1 MGDSNIRYAD
11 IIIDISHEAL
21 DKVFQYRVPLSL
33 WEEVRPGSR
42 VFVPFGRGNRETEGY
57 VIAIRQ
63 EADYEESKIKEILR
77 VNTEGI
83 SVESELIQVASFLK
97 EKYGSTMIQ
106 ALRTVLP
113 VKTKMKPKE
122 EVFITLSIEK
132 DTAQQLLCEWER
144 KHFAARARFL
154 STLLKKERMR
164 KEEAVK
170 TCNFPLKELRKLS
183 EQGIIKLESRIKYR
197 KPFPEL
203 VTRKQGWP
211 LNDEQRA
218 IVDNFKEE
226 YRKGERRTYLLYG
239 ITGSGKTEVYLSLIN
254 EVLAAGRQVIVL
266 IPEISLTYQTVR
278 RFYERFGERIAVI
291 NSRMSKGEKSDACE
305 RIRAGEADVIIGARS
320 ALFAPAERLGLIVI
334 DEEHDGAYKSDTSPK
349 YHARETAI
357 YRAKLCGASVVLG
370 SATPSVEAYAHALN
384 GEYQLWTLK
393 KRAGNAILPKTQIV
407 DLREEFKKGNR
418 SIFSEE
424 LHKKITECLERKE
437 QIMLFLNRRGFAG
450 FVSCRACGQVIKCPH
465 CDVTLTYH
473 RNGKLRCHYCGHEEV
488 FTKQCPICKSPHVA
502 AFGLGTEKVE
512 AALHQEFPAA
522 RVLRMDMDTTKRKH
536 AHEEML
542 AAFAAGKADILLGT
556 QMIVKGHDYANVT
569 LVGILA
575 ADLSLHEQD
584 FRSGEKTFQLLCQAA
599 GRAGRGEK
607 AGNVII
613 QTYSPEHYAIV
624 AAARHSYENFF
635 KEEYTYRKL
644 MAYPPCA
651 HMLVILIQS
660 GDESQSIIAMLRI
673 EKIIEQSQSGESN
686 PIQILNPGQASLS
699 KLKDVYRQVLYL
711 KHKEEE
717 RLLDLKRRLEPVL
730 EKHPMFAGISIQF
743 DFDPLSHY

>member
-33 WEEVRPGSR
+33 WEEVQPGSR

-83 SVESELIQVASFLK
+83 SVESELIQVAAFLK

-132 DTAQQLLCEWER
+132 DTAQQLLGEWER
-144 KHFAARARFL
+144 KHFTARARFL
-154 STLLKKERMR
+154 SILIKKERMR

-170 TCNFPLKELRKLS
+170 ACNFPLKELRKLS

-197 KPFPEL
+197 NPFPEL

-218 IVDNFKEE
+218 IVDNFIEE

-384 GEYQLWTLK
+384 GEYHLWTLK

-465 CDVTLTYH
+465 CDVTLT
-473 RNGKLRCHYCGHEEV
+473 
-488 FTKQCPICKSPHVA
+488 
-502 AFGLGTEKVE
+502 
-512 AALHQEFPAA
+512 
-522 RVLRMDMDTTKRKH
+522 
-536 AHEEML
+536 
-542 AAFAAGKADILLGT
+542 
-556 QMIVKGHDYANVT
+556 
-569 LVGILA
+569 
-575 ADLSLHEQD
+575 
-584 FRSGEKTFQLLCQAA
+584 
-599 GRAGRGEK
+599 
-607 AGNVII
+607 
-613 QTYSPEHYAIV
+613 
-624 AAARHSYENFF
+624 
-635 KEEYTYRKL
+635 
-644 MAYPPCA
+644 
-651 HMLVILIQS
+651 
-660 GDESQSIIAMLRI
+660 
-673 EKIIEQSQSGESN
+673 
-686 PIQILNPGQASLS
+686 
-699 KLKDVYRQVLYL
+699 
-711 KHKEEE
+711 
-717 RLLDLKRRLEPVL
+717 
-730 EKHPMFAGISIQF
+730 
-743 DFDPLSHY
+743 

>member
-33 WEEVRPGSR
+33 WEEVQPGSR

-122 EVFITLSIEK
+122 EVFITLSIER

-197 KPFPEL
+197 NPFPEL
-203 VTRKQGWP
+203 VTRKQGRP

-254 EVLAAGRQVIVL
+254 EVLAVGRQVIVL

-320 ALFAPAERLGLIVI
+320 ALFAPTERLGLIVI
-334 DEEHDGAYKSDTSPK
+334 DEEHDGAYK
-349 YHARETAI
+349 
-357 YRAKLCGASVVLG
+357 V
-370 SATPSVEAYAHALN
+370 
-384 GEYQLWTLK
+384 
-393 KRAGNAILPKTQIV
+393 ILP
-407 DLREEFKKGNR
+407 
-418 SIFSEE
+418 
-424 LHKKITECLERKE
+424 
-437 QIMLFLNRRGFAG
+437 
-450 FVSCRACGQVIKCPH
+450 
-465 CDVTLTYH
+465 
-473 RNGKLRCHYCGHEEV
+473 
-488 FTKQCPICKSPHVA
+488 
-502 AFGLGTEKVE
+502 
-512 AALHQEFPAA
+512 
-522 RVLRMDMDTTKRKH
+522 
-536 AHEEML
+536 
-542 AAFAAGKADILLGT
+542 
-556 QMIVKGHDYANVT
+556 
-569 LVGILA
+569 
-575 ADLSLHEQD
+575 
-584 FRSGEKTFQLLCQAA
+584 
-599 GRAGRGEK
+599 
-607 AGNVII
+607 
-613 QTYSPEHYAIV
+613 
-624 AAARHSYENFF
+624 
-635 KEEYTYRKL
+635 
-644 MAYPPCA
+644 
-651 HMLVILIQS
+651 
-660 GDESQSIIAMLRI
+660 QSIMQGKPLFI
-673 EKIIEQSQSGESN
+673 G
-686 PIQILNPGQASLS
+686 LS
-699 KLKDVYRQVLYL
+699 FV
-711 KHKEEE
+711 
-717 RLLDLKRRLEPVL
+717 EPVL
-730 EKHPMFAGISIQF
+730 FWVLLL
-743 DFDPLSHY
+743 PL

>member
-63 EADYEESKIKEILR
+63 EADYEEGKIKEILR

-122 EVFITLSIEK
+122 EVFITLSMEK

-144 KHFAARARFL
+144 KHFTARARFL
-154 STLLKKERMR
+154 SALLKKERMR

-170 TCNFPLKELRKLS
+170 ACNFPLKELRKLS

-197 KPFPEL
+197 NLFPEL

-320 ALFAPAERLGLIVI
+320 ALFAPTERLGLIVI

-393 KRAGNAILPKTQIV
+393 KRAGNAILPNTQIV

-450 FVSCRACGQVIKCPH
+450 FVSCRVCGQVIKCPH

-542 AAFAAGKADILLGT
+542 AAFAAGRADILLGT

-624 AAARHSYENFF
+624 AAARHSYEDFF

-673 EKIIEQSQSGESN
+673 EKIIEQSQSGESD

>member
-1 MGDSNIRYAD
+1 M
-11 IIIDISHEAL
+11 
-21 DKVFQYRVPLSL
+21 
-33 WEEVRPGSR
+33 
-42 VFVPFGRGNRETEGY
+42 
-57 VIAIRQ
+57 
-63 EADYEESKIKEILR
+63 
-77 VNTEGI
+77 
-83 SVESELIQVASFLK
+83 
-97 EKYGSTMIQ
+97 
-106 ALRTVLP
+106 
-113 VKTKMKPKE
+113 
-122 EVFITLSIEK
+122 
-132 DTAQQLLCEWER
+132 
-144 KHFAARARFL
+144 
-154 STLLKKERMR
+154 
-164 KEEAVK
+164 
-170 TCNFPLKELRKLS
+170 
-183 EQGIIKLESRIKYR
+183 
-197 KPFPEL
+197 
-203 VTRKQGWP
+203 
-211 LNDEQRA
+211 
-218 IVDNFKEE
+218 
-226 YRKGERRTYLLYG
+226 
-239 ITGSGKTEVYLSLIN
+239 IN

-673 EKIIEQSQSGESN
+673 EKIIEQSQSGESD
-686 PIQILNPGQASLS
+686 PIQILNPGTGESF
-699 KLKDVYRQVLYL
+699 KT
-711 KHKEEE
+711 
-717 RLLDLKRRLEPVL
+717 
-730 EKHPMFAGISIQF
+730 
-743 DFDPLSHY
+743 

>member
-1 MGDSNIRYAD
+1 MGDRYAD

-33 WEEVRPGSR
+33 WKEVRPGSR
-42 VFVPFGRGNRETEGY
+42 VFVPFGKANREIEGY
-57 VIAIRQ
+57 VVAIRS

-97 EKYGSTMIQ
+97 EQYGSTMIQ

-122 EVFITLSIEK
+122 EVFLSLSTEEETARKLLLTWEK
-132 DTAQQLLCEWER
+132 
-144 KHFAARARFL
+144 KHFTARARFME
-154 STLLKKERMR
+154 TLLEKGRMR
-164 KEEAVK
+164 KEDAVK
-170 TCNFPLKELRKLS
+170 GCNFPLKEIRKLS
-183 EQGIIKLESRIKYR
+183 EQGIIKIESRIRYR
-197 KPFPEL
+197 NPFSEF
-203 VTRKQGWP
+203 TKKSAGWP
-211 LNDEQRA
+211 LNEEQQA
-218 IVDNFKEE
+218 VADNFREE
-226 YRKGERRTYLLYG
+226 YSSGKRETYLLYG
-239 ITGSGKTEVYLSLIN
+239 VTGSGKTEVYLALI
-254 EVLAAGRQVIVL
+254 EQVLARQQQVIVL

-320 ALFAPAERLGLIVI
+320 ALFAPAERLGLIII

-357 YRAKLCGASVVLG
+357 YRAGLCGASVVLG
-370 SATPSVEAYAHALN
+370 SATPSVEAYARALS
-384 GEYQLWTLK
+384 GEYKLWTLK
-393 KRAGNAILPKTQIV
+393 KRAGNATLPRTQII
-407 DLREEFKKGNR
+407 DLREEFRKGNR

-424 LHKKITECLERKE
+424 LHKKIEERLAKKE

-473 RNGKLRCHYCGHEEV
+473 RNGKLRCHYCGYEEV
-488 FTKQCPICKSPHVA
+488 FTKQCPVCRSPHVA

-522 RVLRMDMDTTKRKH
+522 RVLRMDMDTTRRKH

-542 AAFAAGKADILLGT
+542 AAFSKGEADILLGT

-599 GRAGRGEK
+599 GRAGRGDK
-607 AGNVII
+607 PGDVII
-613 QTYSPEHYAIV
+613 QTYSPEHYAITT
-624 AAARHSYENFF
+624 AAEHSYEKFF

-651 HMLVILIQS
+651 HMLVLLIQS
-660 GDESQSIIAMLRI
+660 GDESQSVLAMLRI
-673 EKIIEQSQSGESN
+673 EKMIAQSQQGEAV
-686 PIQILNPGQASLS
+686 PVQILNPGQASLS

-711 KHKEEE
+711 KHTEKEV
-717 RLLDLKRRLEPVL
+717 LLDLKRRLEPVL

>member
-170 TCNFPLKELRKLS
+170 RCNFPLKELRKLS

-197 KPFPEL
+197 NPFPKL

-226 YRKGERRTYLLYG
+226 YRKEERRTYLLYG

-320 ALFAPAERLGLIVI
+320 ALFAPTERLGLIVI